1 MPDPQ
6 VILSARLAEAMAALD
21 PAAVGTDP
29 QVRRSQHADYQVNA
43 AFGLAKVLRAKPAEV
58 AERLLAAAD
67 LDDLCA
73 EVDVAPQGFVNL
85 HLAPAWVSDQVLA
98 LVGDDRL
105 GVRPSTG
112 SGAVVV
118 DYSAPNVAKEMHVG
132 HLRSTVIGDALA
144 RLASFLER
152 PVVRQNHL
160 GDWGTP
166 FGMLV
171 EHLLDVGDEGA
182 AELSVGDLNAF
193 YQQAR
198 AKFDGDE
205 AFADRARARVVA
217 LQAGDDESLAH
228 WRRLVA
234 ESQQYFGRIY
244 ELLDVTLP
252 ADDYAGESSYTDELA
267 SVVDELA
274 AKGLLVDDDGARCVF
289 PDGFVGRE
297 GEPQPVIVRK
307 RDGGYGYAAT
317 DLAAIR
323 HRLTD
328 LDATL
333 LLYVVGAPQ
342 NQHLE
347 MVFAVARMAGWLAP
361 PAEAV
366 HVAFGSILGEDGKMF
381 RTRAGGSIKLA
392 DLLVEAER
400 RAAVVVADK
409 SPHLSADEQAGVA
422 HAVGIGAVKYA
433 DLSVDRV
440 KDYRF
445 DWDRML
451 ALQGNTAPYLQY
463 AHARI
468 RSILRKAD
476 DGGIDRTPP
485 AALVLDEPVEWQLA
499 LALLAFDGAVHEA
512 FDGYE
517 PHKLCTHL
525 FDLASTYT
533 TFYETCPVL
542 SSDGD
547 VRATRLVL
555 CELTARVLERGLGL
569 LGIEAPDRI

>member
-244 ELLDVTLP
+244 ELLDVTLTD
-252 ADDYAGESSYTDELA
+252 DDYAGESSYNDELA